1 MGKLARSCSFL
12 RKMLSWTQRFRSRL
26 WGLIGAYSAS
36 ITEIVGH
43 LVNVSHGTSIDIGEK
58 NLWTVGN
65 LVVRFWYPSLVL
77 VEFMSLPEIIAHR
90 DACKRSEIIVVI
102 AIVFTFFSISHHH
115 HQNHHFFLKFI
126 PPHGT
131 TTLRCHEAVSISR
144 LRCGASLSRPD
155 CFENA
160 KSRLSIGVTTFTPLP
175 GCLVAEAYLQ
185 PAVVLSGR
193 FFHFVSYFSHV
204 DFRRSLVA
212 QMSLW
217 QPCLLLRWG
226 WHDGN
231 VLGPKMVHFAKD
243 RCTSLRIREM
253 MKQHSRIQI
262 AKCDLLRF
270 WRMKYLEM
278 LADRKDFVSSIG
290 PFLVAQRLG
299 SCYIPVAFEAR
310 WHTWTS
316 WYHDWPAWS
325 SILCQSRSCVR
336 WHFLA
341 MFVWEVPQWSSN
353 HGNGLKEV
361 RSVVEW
367 KISIDILFMPIQHQE
382 ILKLCTSERFRVSL
396 RNLEVDRLWFQQLKF
411 PKLHFS
417 ASSEGLYGMEEFA
430 SSPAQGDVVVSPPL
444 GFFGSW
450 GKQCA
455 SSGPLVFLCFS
466 HVVIV

>member
-1 MGKLARSCSFL
+1 MKPSFFNSCWWESWPDPV
-12 RKMLSWTQRFRSRL
+12 LSWGNVVLDATLSFSTLGFDWSLFCQHHWDCRALGQCQPWYFNRY
-26 WGLIGAYSAS
+26 WG
-36 ITEIVGH
+36 
-43 LVNVSHGTSIDIGEK
+43 K
-58 NLWTVGN
+58 KLWTVGN

-77 VEFMSLPEIIAHR
+77 VEFISLPEIIAHR
-90 DACKRSEIIVVI
+90 DACKRCEIIVVI

-131 TTLRCHEAVSISR
+131 TTAQMSWSCQYLSSQVWRIF
-144 LRCGASLSRPD
+144 SRPD

-193 FFHFVSYFSHV
+193 FFHFVSYFSHF

-231 VLGPKMVHFAKD
+231 ILGPKMVHFAKD

-278 LADRKDFVSSIG
+278 LADRKDL
-290 PFLVAQRLG
+290 LVL
-299 SCYIPVAFEAR
+299 
-310 WHTWTS
+310 
-316 WYHDWPAWS
+316 
-325 SILCQSRSCVR
+325 
-336 WHFLA
+336 
-341 MFVWEVPQWSSN
+341 
-353 HGNGLKEV
+353 
-361 RSVVEW
+361 
-367 KISIDILFMPIQHQE
+367 
-382 ILKLCTSERFRVSL
+382 
-396 RNLEVDRLWFQQLKF
+396 
-411 PKLHFS
+411 
-417 ASSEGLYGMEEFA
+417 
-430 SSPAQGDVVVSPPL
+430 
-444 GFFGSW
+444 
-450 GKQCA
+450 
-455 SSGPLVFLCFS
+455 
-466 HVVIV
+466 